1 MPSSCEV
8 QQSGKNCPRIV
19 KIYTVGQVTH
29 EQLQCTAGRVP
40 DIWLQDKTSHVSRV
54 FLNPDS
60 GVKICYSHTLINEG
74 KKP

>member
-8 QQSGKNCPRIV
+8 QQSGKNCPQIV

-40 DIWLQDKTSHVSRV
+40 NIWLQDEASQVSRV
-54 FLNPDS
+54 FNFKPRVRCENLLF
-60 GVKICYSHTLINEG
+60 SHLHQ
-74 KKP
+74 